1 MEHFNTYLRGR
12 HFTVFSDH
20 KPLETSGKKHDKT
33 LSRIQEAFMQWDFEI
48 KYKKGI
54 EMPADYLSRNVVEAI
69 DMSNED
75 LAEMQNQD
83 KFCVSL
89 KHLLNKLPVEKEY
102 SKLVPQMTKLSHSCF
117 IENGV
122 LWKRITRHHGQHTV
136 VVVLKTL
143 TEKLLTEVHG
153 NVLYGHEG
161 QYKTKERLI
170 QLYWW
175 PGMDGQIN
183 KHLKEC
189 DKSQRTKKDKR
200 PTTNFSSPICLLSK
214 TTQKP

>member
-1 MEHFNTYLRGR
+1 M
-12 HFTVFSDH
+12 FSDH

-75 LAEMQNQD
+75 LAEMQDQD
-83 KFCVSL
+83 KFCASL
-89 KHLLNKLPVEKEY
+89 KHLLRKLPVEEEY
-102 SKLVPQMTKLSHSCF
+102 SKMVTQMTELSHSCF

-136 VVVLKTL
+136 IVVPKSL
-143 TEKLLTEVHG
+143 TERILSEVHG

-161 QYKTKERLI
+161 QYKTKERII
-170 QLYWW
+170 QSY
-175 PGMDGQIN
+175 
-183 KHLKEC
+183 
-189 DKSQRTKKDKR
+189 
-200 PTTNFSSPICLLSK
+200 
-214 TTQKP
+214 